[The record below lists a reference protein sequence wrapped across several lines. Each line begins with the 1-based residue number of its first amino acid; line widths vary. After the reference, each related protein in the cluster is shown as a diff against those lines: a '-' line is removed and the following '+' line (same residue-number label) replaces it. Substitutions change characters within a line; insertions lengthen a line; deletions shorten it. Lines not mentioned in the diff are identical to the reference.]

1 MALYKFLRGSSANLA
16 NVTVEDGT
24 FYLTTDT
31 HRLYV
36 GQGTDL
42 CPVNEGVTTVANV
55 EGLPE
60 TAVTGSFYY
69 ATEENI
75 LCVYNGQT
83 FVQINP
89 DTDTGATSVAFEGE
103 GNVIVGVTY
112 DATTRTLTFQK
123 KQIYATDVVFEE
135 NLMFTKTFGKY
146 APTSAGYVEI
156 PVQGKTVQDLF
167 TMAYSE
173 PTDPTVDYPSITI
186 SASGGSAEVG
196 NTFTLPTATLKVD
209 DIGSYQYGSKDTA
222 GTKYDSAETGV
233 VYKANAI
240 KLAQGADPATATH
253 YVENENQLV
262 KDGTITLTAEGSNT
276 TYGDSAVSFTFSGSA
291 TYSNDS
297 DREPLNNLG
306 TKVSTKK
313 IPATGT
319 TTIADKTVSFTGY
332 RKCFWGFKS
341 VAASLANP
349 EAITS
354 EQVRALQ
361 KSGNGRQTMP
371 TSYTVD
377 AGTKQVYFLAP
388 AGAYKT
394 LSIKNASALSA
405 PVACAKKAN
414 AVKVEGANSYTAV
427 DYDLWYVNL
436 DSSFSGSANLTL
448 TWTK

>member
-1 MALYKFLRGSSANLA
+1 MAFYKFLRGNSANLA
-16 NVTVEDGT
+16 NVTVEDGA

-42 CPVNEGVTTVANV
+42 CPVNEGVITVANV
-55 EGLPE
+55 ESLPE
-60 TAVTGSFYY
+60 TAITGSFYY

-89 DTDTGATSVAFEGE
+89 DTDTGATAVAFEGE

-112 DATTRTLTFQK
+112 DEATRTLTFQK
-123 KQIYATDVVFEE
+123 KKIYATDVTFEE
-135 NLMFTKTFGKY
+135 NLMFTTAFGKY
-146 APTSAGYVEI
+146 TPTSAGYVEI
-156 PVQGKTVQDLF
+156 PVAGKSVQELF

-173 PTDPTVDYPSITI
+173 AKDPTIDQPSISI
-186 SASGGSAEVG
+186 SANGGSNEVG
-196 NTFTLPTATLKVD
+196 NTFTLPTATLTID
-209 DIGSYQYGSKDTA
+209 DIGSYQYGGKDTDNV
-222 GTKYDSAETGV
+222 KYGNEDTGV
-233 VYKANAI
+233 VYKANNVV
-240 KLAQGADPATATH
+240 LAQGSDPATAT
-253 YVENENQLV
+253 NKTANDTNMV
-262 KDGTITLTAEGSNT
+262 KGNTITLKATGDNT
-276 TYGDSAVSFTFSGSA
+276 TYGDTAVSFTFSGSA
-291 TYSNDS
+291 TYANDS
-297 DREPLNNLG
+297 TIEPLNNLG
-306 TKVSTKK
+306 SKVSSKK
-313 IPATGT
+313 IAATGT
-319 TTIADKTVSFTGY
+319 TTIEDKTVSFTGY

-341 VAASLANP
+341 VAASLADP
-349 EAITS
+349 KAITS
-354 EQVRALQ
+354 DQVRALQ

-377 AGTKQVYFLAP
+377 AGTKQVYFAAP

-405 PVACAKKAN
+405 PVACTKEAN
-414 AVKVEGANSYTAV
+414 AVKVEGANKYTAV

>member
-1 MALYKFLRGSSANLA
+1 MALYKFLRGNSANLA
-16 NVTVEDGT
+16 NVAVEDGA

-36 GQGTDL
+36 GQGTEL
-42 CPVNEGVTTVANV
+42 CPVNEGVVTVANI
-55 EGLPE
+55 ENLPE
-60 TAVTGSFYY
+60 TAIAGSFYY
-69 ATEENI
+69 ATKENI

-112 DATTRTLTFQK
+112 DAETRTLKFQK

-173 PTDPTVDYPSITI
+173 PKDPTVDYPSISI
-186 SASGGSAEVG
+186 SASGASAEVG

-209 DIGSYQYGSKDTA
+209 DIGSYQYGGKDA
-222 GTKYDSAETGV
+222 DNVKYGNGDTGV
-233 VYKANAI
+233 VYKANNVV
-240 KLAQGADPATATH
+240 LAQGAEPATAT
-253 YVENENQLV
+253 NKTTNDTNMV
-262 KDGTITLTAEGSNT
+262 KGNTITLKATGDNV
-276 TYGDSAVSFTFSGSA
+276 TYGDTAVSFTFSGSA
-291 TYSNDS
+291 TYANDS
-297 DREPLNNLG
+297 TIEPLNNLG
-306 TKVSTKK
+306 SKVSSKK
-313 IPATGT
+313 IAATGT
-319 TTIADKTVSFTGY
+319 TTIEDKTVSFTGY

-341 VAASLANP
+341 VAASLSNP

-377 AGTKQVYFLAP
+377 AGTKQVYFVAP

-405 PVACAKKAN
+405 PVACTKKEK